1 MLDQLTLYQK
11 HYDLI
16 LYAFPIILK
25 YPRDTRFTLGQ
36 QTIDC
41 LIEIARMIAVANK
54 QRERRKTLFDIDLQL
69 EELRLLIRL
78 AKDLKLLP
86 LRQYGLMS
94 ERINE
99 VGRLLGGWMKS
110 NVPDSFLP
118 NLAWTSWVIV
128 FGKPTAYYARE
139 A

>member
-16 LYAFPIILK
+16 LYAFPVILK
-25 YPRDTRFTLGQ
+25 YPRDMRFTLGQ
-36 QTIDC
+36 QTLNC
-41 LIEIARMIAVANK
+41 LMEIARMIAVANK
-54 QRERRKTLFDIDLQL
+54 ERERRKTLFEIDLKL

-86 LRQYGLMS
+86 MKQYGLLS
-94 ERINE
+94 GRITE

-110 NVPDSFLP
+110 VSP
-118 NLAWTSWVIV
+118 A
-128 FGKPTAYYARE
+128 K
-139 A
+139 